1 MNIQQRMAQK
11 AFEKA
16 NSRSA
21 KNDKFDDYCGFA
33 RGFPSLLHTC
43 GLVQAVTF
51 AAAAKDS
58 QKYKK
63 ELLEDLKEILI
74 AGGMAFSPG
83 EGNDLPEQARRADQQ
98 AYLVLGRRCLQAA
111 IWLKRYAEARK
122 PEKKKD

>member
-16 NSRSA
+16 GSRS
-21 KNDKFDDYCGFA
+21 NGPQFEEYCSFA

-51 AAAAKDS
+51 ANAAKDS

-63 ELLEDLKEILI
+63 DLVDDLKEIL
-74 AGGMAFSPG
+74 AVGGMVFSPA
-83 EGNDLPEQARRADQQ
+83 EGNDLADMARKADQQ
-98 AYLVLGRRCLQAA
+98 RYLILGRRCLQAA
-111 IWLKRYAEARK
+111 IWLKRYAEALK